1 MQGSTGSGYAEFVL
15 SFEDLCRDSSRCY
28 EEFFDVGSGIFGL
41 RFWGTVFGYHMSF
54 GMICGFDCDLKGVT
68 GIRSPADLPSELA
81 RYR

>member
-1 MQGSTGSGYAEFVL
+1 MPSLFFLLRTSAGIYPDVTRS
-15 SFEDLCRDSSRCY
+15 
-28 EEFFDVGSGIFGL
+28 FFDVGSGIFGF